1 MSSLDR
7 VCSWQQR
14 AEKNPLALICLVASC
29 LAWLA
34 SSSVEGDA
42 SCVVVLASS
51 AWALP
56 SAASCLLKVTVTGYT
71 ALCAG
76 LWQQILNV
84 TLGGG
89 KYLNLFS
96 FSLLILCK
104 LEFDRLKPAA
114 YWGCNYGWC
123 KWFFHDNSIH
133 ETPESS
139 TKCPQ
144 VRLTIKSKNKDVL
157 KYDDIKQNKSWC
169 CHVNVDLLLNLL
181 TTLENDHSSMRGMC
195 WVDRLFC
202 IPVEAILQFDDD
214 DDDDDDH
221 HHHHH
226 HHHQ

>member
-29 LAWLA
+29 PAWRA

-84 TLGGG
+84 TRRGGNI
-89 KYLNLFS
+89 LT
-96 FSLLILCK
+96 FSLLVCWFCANWNLIGLS
-104 LEFDRLKPAA
+104 LQHIGAA
-114 YWGCNYGWC
+114 TTDNYGWC
-123 KWFFHDNSIH
+123 KWFFI
-133 ETPESS
+133 
-139 TKCPQ
+139 
-144 VRLTIKSKNKDVL
+144 TIQFIIQFMKHQKVVQMSK
-157 KYDDIKQNKSWC
+157 I
-169 CHVNVDLLLNLL
+169 
-181 TTLENDHSSMRGMC
+181 
-195 WVDRLFC
+195 
-202 IPVEAILQFDDD
+202 
-214 DDDDDDH
+214 
-221 HHHHH
+221 
-226 HHHQ
+226 